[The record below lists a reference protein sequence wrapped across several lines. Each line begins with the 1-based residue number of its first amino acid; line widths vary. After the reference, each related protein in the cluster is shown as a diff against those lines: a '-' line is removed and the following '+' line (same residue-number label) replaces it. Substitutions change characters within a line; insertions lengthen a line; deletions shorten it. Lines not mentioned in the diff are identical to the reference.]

1 MIYAYIA
8 FGVIL
13 VSGVGIAAIA
23 GRRGA
28 EVERL
33 QARIEHLERVRAI
46 LERRIENLLSA
57 KRR

>member
-1 MIYAYIA
+1 VIYIYVGLIA
-8 FGVIL
+8 VLIAGL
-13 VSGVGIAAIA
+13 AIAAIA

-46 LERRIENLLSA
+46 LERRIENLLGA